1 MAIATVN
8 PVTGETLKTYEP
20 LSDEALEEKIARA
33 AAAWKDYR
41 GTSAEQR
48 AGWLRAAAD
57 VLDADADT
65 VAELMTT
72 EMGKTLAS
80 AKAEVAKCAKALR
93 WYAEHGPGLLEPQ
106 PGDAE
111 AVGASDAY
119 VVYQP
124 IGVVLAIMP
133 WNFPLWQAMR
143 FAAPALMAGN
153 VGLLKHASNVPQTAL
168 YMEELFRKAGLPDD
182 VFQTLLIGSGTIE
195 KVLRDDRVAAA
206 TLTGSAPAGQSVA
219 SIAGDALKP
228 TVLELGGS
236 DPFIVMPS
244 ANLEKAAEI
253 GVTARNQNNGQSCI
267 AAKRFFVHR
276 DVAEEF
282 TRLFAEKIAALT
294 VGDPMDPDTKVGPL
308 ATESGRDDVENYV
321 KDAVEKGATVLVGG
335 KRVDGPG
342 WFYEPTLLT
351 GITPEMDLYF
361 EEVFGPVAA
370 LFTVDSLGEAIEIAN
385 SHPYGLGSNLWS
397 EDQGERAEFI
407 RDIAAGMA
415 FVNGM
420 VTSYPE
426 LPFGGV
432 KQSGY
437 GRELTELGMRE
448 FMNAKTV
455 WIGPPSSEQGDGDTA
470 AAASE

>member
-33 AAAWKDYR
+33 AAAWEDYR

-57 VLDADADT
+57 VLDADTDT

-182 VFQTLLIGSGTIE
+182 VFQTLLIGSGAIE

-294 VGDPMDPDTKVGPL
+294 VGDPMDENTDVGPVI
-308 ATESGRDDVENYV
+308 SRDDRDRV
-321 KDAVEKGATVLVGG
+321 KEWIDEAASKGA
-335 KRVDGPG
+335 
-342 WFYEPTLLT
+342 EILT
-351 GITPEMDLYF
+351 GGELVDEDRCIAPTVIKNDPTECHTWKD
-361 EEVFGPVAA
+361 EIFGPVATIHTFKTFDEA
-370 LFTVDSLGEAIEIAN
+370 LEMANDSR
-385 SHPYGLGSNLWS
+385 YGLQAGVFTRDVGNAKKA
-397 EDQGERAEFI
+397 GEVLE
-407 RDIAAGMA
+407 
-415 FVNGM
+415 
-420 VTSYPE
+420 
-426 LPFGGV
+426 FGGV
-432 KQSGY
+432 LINEVPTFRTDQMPYGGVKDSGNTREGPHY
-437 GRELTELGMRE
+437 AVRELTEERLVT
-448 FMNAKTV
+448 F
-455 WIGPPSSEQGDGDTA
+455 QG
-470 AAASE
+470 